1 MNVDVFGHSP
11 PPPGVGFQVTS
22 DGNYNIDNKRLS
34 NIQDAEKQQDAVNLR
49 LVQRI
54 VKNEV
59 QILFQVTSSL
69 RSSIDDLNIFIQVIE
84 DKVNEKIRN
93 SQIGSQQELSLHNVE
108 LIAQLDNRLTA
119 IENELRKTVSGHRT
133 T

>member
-1 MNVDVFGHSP
+1 MSIDV
-11 PPPGVGFQVTS
+11 
-22 DGNYNIDNKRLS
+22 NDNKRLC
-34 NIQDAEKQQDAVNLR
+34 NIQEAEKQQDAVNLR

-54 VKNEV
+54 MKNEV

-69 RSSIDDLNIFIQVIE
+69 RLSIDDLNIFIQVIE
-84 DKVNEKIRN
+84 DKVNETIRN
-93 SQIGSQQELSLHNVE
+93 SQIGLQQELSLHNVE

-119 IENELRKTVSGHRT
+119 IENELRKTDSGHRT